1 MVNIENMAYTP
12 ANVREMDRIAIE
24 DIGIPGYTL
33 MCRAGQAT
41 FDDACELFPA
51 TRRWLV
57 LCGAGNNAGD
67 GYVIARLAR
76 AAGIEVT
83 AAAVTPAEQLTG
95 DAARARD
102 DYLSSGAAIPAFD
115 AAMCAAAELI
125 FDAMLGTGLDR
136 PLSGAYLDAVAAAD
150 AAHAPVVAVDIPT
163 GLHGV
168 TGEIMGAVVHA
179 RLTSTFV
186 GMKQGSFLGGGP
198 DCCGELRFHD
208 LDIPCDNLAA
218 IQATLR
224 LYADEDLRDMLR
236 PRAPSDHKGRFGHV
250 LIVGGNRGMGGAARL
265 AGEAALR
272 AGSGLVSIA
281 AHPEAASAI
290 VAGRPELMC
299 HGTHAPDELDELL
312 QRASVVALGPG
323 LGRDDWSWQLFQ
335 KVIGCPQPKVVD
347 ADGLNLLAEESL
359 HRDDW
364 ILTPHPGEAARLLDI
379 DTAAVQADRLGT
391 AAAIADRY
399 GGVVILK
406 GHGTLVAAS
415 GSQPMLIRRGNPG
428 MATAGMGDVL
438 TGVVAGMLAQHPGDL
453 LRAAAAGA
461 HIHASAGDLAATAG
475 ERGLIASDVLAHLRT
490 VMNPTG

>member
-1 MVNIENMAYTP
+1 MSHMSNIENMAYTP
-12 ANVREMDRIAIE
+12 ANVREMDRTAIE
-24 DIGIPGYTL
+24 DVGIPGYTL
-33 MCRAGQAT
+33 MVRAGQAT
-41 FDDACELFPA
+41 FDDARERFPA
-51 TRRWLV
+51 ARHWLV
-57 LCGAGNNAGD
+57 ICGAGNNAGD

-76 AAGIEVT
+76 EAGIDVT
-83 AAAVTPAEQLTG
+83 AAAVTPPEKLTG

-102 DYLSSGAAIPAFD
+102 DYLSSGASISVF
-115 AAMCAAAELI
+115 AASMCAAAELI

-136 PLSGAYLDAVAAAD
+136 PLAGAYLDAVAAVE
-150 AAHAPVVAVDIPT
+150 AAQAPVVAVDIPT
-163 GLHGV
+163 GLNG
-168 TGEIMGAVVHA
+168 TSGEIMGAVVHA
-179 RLTSTFV
+179 DLTATFV
-186 GMKQGSFLGGGP
+186 GLKQGFFLGAGP
-198 DCCGELRFHD
+198 
-208 LDIPCDNLAA
+208 
-218 IQATLR
+218 
-224 LYADEDLRDMLR
+224 YADSDLHELLR

-272 AGSGLVSIA
+272 AGAGLVSVA
-281 AHPEAASAI
+281 AHPEAAAAI

-299 HGTHAPDELDELL
+299 HATPTPDELDELL

-364 ILTPHPGEAARLLDI
+364 ILTPHPGEAARLLGI

-391 AAAIADRY
+391 AAAIAERY

-406 GHGTLVAAS
+406 GHGTLIAAS

-438 TGVVAGMLAQHPGDL
+438 TGIVAGMLAQYPDDMP
-453 LRAAAAGA
+453 RAAAAAA
-461 HIHASAGDLAATAG
+461 HVHASAGDLAAADG
-475 ERGLIASDVLAHLRT
+475 ERGLIAGDVLAHLQS
-490 VMNPTG
+490 VVNPVG